1 MSLVMAIANKN
12 GIVVSGDRR
21 LTIQKTYHGETEFT
35 NTYYNDRTQKIYISE
50 RGHVF
55 GIAGCAISID
65 GRYIPDIL
73 PNIIRELDK
82 ESLTLKEELVIIQNE
97 LRHNIVNPASI
108 LCAGIENGENV
119 IFRTSTDIENSE
131 IISKTDGVYGGD
143 AIGMYTTALNIIKE
157 SGIHTY
163 DLSLS
168 ELVDFM
174 QSVNSTTAKSIKKIK
189 SVSEKCDIVAITPE
203 YGAKWV
209 LEDRSRIY
217 ELK

>member
-12 GIVVSGDRR
+12 GIVMSGDRR
-21 LTIQKTYHGETEFT
+21 LTIQKIYHGETEFT
-35 NTYYNDRTQKIYISE
+35 NIDYADNAQKIFMSKQC
-50 RGHVF
+50 HVF
-55 GIAGCAISID
+55 GVAGCAISAD
-65 GRYIPDIL
+65 GRYISDIVPKL
-73 PNIIRELDK
+73 LQGLDK
-82 ESLTLKEELVIIQNE
+82 ESLSLKEELAIIQDE
-97 LRHNIVNPASI
+97 LAHSVANPVSI
-108 LCAGIENGENV
+108 LCAGIENGKNL
-119 IFRTSTDIENSE
+119 IFRTSTDTENKE

-174 QSVNSTTAKSIKKIK
+174 QSVNSTTAKSIRKIK
-189 SVSEKCDIVAITPE
+189 SVSEKCDVVAITPE

-217 ELK
+217 EPK